1 MFRNKRREAKKD
13 SLQAQ
18 LELLAALRSRHFLWA
33 NDSGDPEI
41 TRLHLEV
48 LGLIRQLR
56 DKLFDIYIYIY
67 IMSKFCHFITY
78 SIISKYNFAAQWL
91 RITETRG
98 RVGTGRRA

>member
-1 MFRNKRREAKKD
+1 MFRDKRSEVKKD

-18 LELLAALRSRHFLWA
+18 LELLAALRGRHFLWV
-33 NDSGDPEI
+33 NDSDDPEI

-67 IMSKFCHFITY
+67 
-78 SIISKYNFAAQWL
+78 L
-91 RITETRG
+91 G
-98 RVGTGRRA
+98 